1 MYSVMHTYSMEPLK
15 QGTQTRVLAP
25 TGSQEGAMKTPWS
38 ERWSWQ
44 FVLAV
49 GAMLAL
55 MLLVGAVSD
64 ALANHAVAPGAQIAW
79 QAQLDRMEEAVARH
93 DLAQAVLIWREA
105 YAAALRSRHW
115 EGLVA
120 VGDAYR
126 RLGALGG
133 FQTDSEAKA
142 RQIYLAALFR
152 ARQDGSLDGALRVAE
167 AFAELGDTDVVAR
180 CLKVARILAT
190 QAHDAHGEERIRA
203 FAARWDARTLEVET
217 RNGTL
222 REGTIR

>member
-1 MYSVMHTYSMEPLK
+1 
-15 QGTQTRVLAP
+15 
-25 TGSQEGAMKTPWS
+25 MKMPWS

-55 MLLVGAVSD
+55 MLLVGVVSEV
-64 ALANHAVAPGAQIAW
+64 LANHAVAPGTQLAW
-79 QAQLDRMEEAVARH
+79 QAQLDRMEEALDRH

-133 FQTDSEAKA
+133 FQKDSEAKA
-142 RQIYLAALFR
+142 RQTYLAALFR
-152 ARQDGSLDGALRVAE
+152 ARQDGALDGALRVAE
-167 AFAELGDTDVVAR
+167 AFAELGDADIVAQ

-190 QAHDAHGEERIRA
+190 QAHDARGEERIRA
-203 FAARWDARTLEVET
+203 FAERWDARKLEVEK

-222 REGTIR
+222 KGGTFR